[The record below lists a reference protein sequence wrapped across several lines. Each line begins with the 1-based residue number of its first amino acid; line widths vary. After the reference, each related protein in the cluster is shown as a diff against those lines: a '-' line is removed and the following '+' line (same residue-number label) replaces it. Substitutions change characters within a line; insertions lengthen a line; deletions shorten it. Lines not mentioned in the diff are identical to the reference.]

1 MLIKL
6 INNMGEMILV
16 NPDQVIKVIPAEE
29 NGICLKFTSG
39 IPDAIIPN
47 MGVDEFLA
55 KTREGHE
62 DFCKM
67 TSAICNR
74 ISHLEEAMTAGLQYI
89 GRSCH

>member
-16 NPDQVIKVIPAEE
+16 NPDQVIKVVPAEE
-29 NGICLKFTSG
+29 NGICLKFPSG
-39 IPDAIIPN
+39 IPDEIIPN

-55 KTREGHE
+55 KSGEGHE

-67 TSAICNR
+67 TDAVVNSIQ
-74 ISHLEEAMTAGLQYI
+74 HLENAMSAGMQYI
-89 GRSCH
+89 GRSSH